1 MTRCRYQ
8 NTRLCVLDYSHA
20 RYLEYGKFGDIF
32 GPTGKA
38 GWCPHL
44 YKMLDRSFNQHVADL
59 LRQMGDLLTQQK
71 ANPYRINAY
80 QRAAEAIDALDED
93 VSKVL
98 EKEGT
103 EGLIRLPFIGS
114 GIAASIQ
121 EIAATGHWARLDRLR
136 GAMEPERLFQTVPGV
151 GPELAHVIH
160 DELHVDTLE
169 ALEVAAHDGRLMAV
183 KGVGPRRA
191 ASIRAGLA
199 NILGR
204 RRISSR
210 RSQGPTVGVLLSV
223 DREYRARARAGDL
236 PKIAPRRFNPEGK
249 KWLPI
254 LHTKR
259 GEWQFTALFSNTAR
273 AHQLARTHD
282 WVVIY
287 FYGGDHHEGQHTVV
301 TETRGPLH
309 NLRVVRGRESECRTF
324 YRRGSREPLG
334 MKSTRNKTARSHSK
348 A

>member
-1 MTRCRYQ
+1 MDLGST
-8 NTRLCVLDYSHA
+8 NLVLLTQDRINYGFANVKDY
-20 RYLEYGKFGDIF
+20 
-32 GPTGKA
+32 
-38 GWCPHL
+38 
-44 YKMLDRSFNQHVADL
+44 SFNQHVADL
-59 LRQMGDLLTQQK
+59 LRQMGDLLTQQQ
-71 ANPYRINAY
+71 ANPYRISAY
-80 QRAAEAIDALDED
+80 QRAADAIDALDED

-103 EGLIRLPFIGS
+103 EGLIRLPFIGT

-121 EIAATGHWARLDRLR
+121 EIAATGHWTRLDRLR
-136 GAMEPERLFQTVPGV
+136 GSLEPERLFQTVPSV

-169 ALEVAAHDGRLMAV
+169 ALEIAAHDGRLMAV

-191 ASIRAGLA
+191 AAIRAGLA

-204 RRISSR
+204 RHVSR
-210 RSQGPTVGVLLSV
+210 RPGHGPGAGVLLSV
-223 DREYRARARAGDL
+223 DREYRAKVRAGHL
-236 PKIAPRRFNPEGK
+236 PKIAPRRFNPSGE
-249 KWLPI
+249 KWLPV

-259 GEWQFTALFSNTAR
+259 GDWQFTVLFSNTAR
-273 AHQLARTHD
+273 AHQLARTND

-309 NLRVVRGRESECRTF
+309 NLRVVRGREAECRTF
-324 YRRGSREPLG
+324 YRRGGREPLG
-334 MKSTRNKTARSHSK
+334 MKSA
-348 A
+348 

>member
-1 MTRCRYQ
+1 VKD
-8 NTRLCVLDYSHA
+8 L
-20 RYLEYGKFGDIF
+20 
-32 GPTGKA
+32 
-38 GWCPHL
+38 
-44 YKMLDRSFNQHVADL
+44 SFNQHVADL
-59 LRQMGDLLTQQK
+59 LRQMADLLTQQQ
-71 ANPYRINAY
+71 ANPYRVNAY

-93 VSKVL
+93 VSEVL
-98 EKEGT
+98 EREGT

-121 EIAATGHWARLDRLR
+121 EIAASGHWVRLDRLR
-136 GAMEPERLFQTVPGV
+136 GSLEPERLFQTVPGV

-160 DELHVDTLE
+160 DELHVDSLE
-169 ALEVAAHDGRLMAV
+169 ALEIAAHDGRLMAI

-191 ASIRAGLA
+191 AAIRAGLA

-204 RRISSR
+204 RRISR
-210 RSQGPTVGVLLSV
+210 RPAHGPGISALLSV
-223 DREYRARARAGDL
+223 DREYRARARAGEL
-236 PKIAPRRFNPEGK
+236 PKIAPRRFNPDGE

-259 GEWQFTALFSNTAR
+259 GGWQFTVLFSNTAR
-273 AHQLARTHD
+273 AHQLARTKD

-309 NLRVVRGRESECRTF
+309 NLRVVRGREAECRTF
-324 YRRGSREPLG
+324 YRRGGREPLG
-334 MKSTRNKTARSHSK
+334 MKSA
-348 A
+348 